1 MSLAKFS
8 FSLRRGASATCAMFN
23 GAVIFGAL
31 LLGTVLAGFAPA
43 ATIDVNLGVFSF
55 DVLNPASGQFVGQN
69 QFTIYNFTG
78 ANNLAPDFSVV
89 TDILFQNP
97 TVNVGTGPIN
107 IDSIDSSGGGIQPPS
122 LMFLS
127 TENFTSATLDATMS
141 TTNIQLADGTSVQL
155 SSNQVSGLILP
166 SQGNSLT
173 AGVDFALLTVTGTV
187 VETTVPE
194 PSTSGAGFIAL
205 LLLIAA
211 GLASKSR
218 HRTSS

>member
-1 MSLAKFS
+1 MI
-8 FSLRRGASATCAMFN
+8 N
-23 GAVIFGAL
+23 GAVIVRVL
-31 LLGTVLAGFAPA
+31 LLGAVLAGFTPA

-55 DVLNPASGQFVGQN
+55 DVLNLSSGQFVGQN

-97 TVNVGTGPIN
+97 TVNAGTGPIHLDN
-107 IDSIDSSGGGIQPPS
+107 IDSSGGGIQPSS
-122 LMFLS
+122 LTFLS
-127 TENFTSATLDATMS
+127 TDNFTSATFDATVS
-141 TTNIQLADGTSVQL
+141 TTNVQLADGTSLQL
-155 SSNQVSGLILP
+155 SSNHVSGLILP

-173 AGVDFALLTVTGTV
+173 AGVDFALLIETGTV

-194 PSTSGAGFIAL
+194 PSTSGAGFAAL

-211 GLASKSR
+211 GWVSTNRRL
-218 HRTSS
+218 TSN